1 MQDKGN
7 TDGNIQD
14 ISEILRV
21 RREKLSHLQE
31 IGSDPFDNKV
41 FEQNCHAAEVFEN
54 YETLEG
60 KTVSCAGRI
69 IAKRVM
75 GKASFCHIQ
84 DRSGKLQLY
93 VRKDR
98 LGDEEYAGFKKY
110 DIGDIVGVCGEVFTT
125 QKGEKSVKADKIILL
140 SKSLQPLPE
149 KWHGL
154 KDVDLRYRHRY
165 TDLIVNPDV
174 INTFV
179 TRSKIMAA
187 IREFMND
194 REFMEVET
202 PVLHNH
208 TTNAAAK
215 PFRTH
220 HNTLSLDMF
229 LRVELELHLK
239 RLIVGGLEK
248 VYEIGRIFRNEGM
261 SYKHNPE
268 FTMIEI
274 YQAYTDYNGMMR
286 LTEDLFGYIADK
298 VIGSR
303 KIPYQGEEINLEAPW
318 ARITMS
324 EAVKKY
330 TGVDFDSFDKND
342 EKATE
347 IANEHSV
354 HIEKGSTWG
363 EILNEFF
370 EQKVEAQLVQ
380 PTFIY
385 DYPVEISPLAK
396 SKKDRPHITERFE
409 IFITSRELGNAFTE
423 LNNPIEQYERFVGQ
437 AKKKGQAE
445 GDYSIDYDFINA
457 LEIGMPPTGGL
468 GIGVDRMIML
478 FTDNPSIKDVILFP
492 TMKPQEKH
500 NG

>member
-1 MQDKGN
+1 MQEKGN
-7 TDGNIQD
+7 VDGNIQD
-14 ISEILRV
+14 VNEILRV

-31 IGSDPFDNKV
+31 IDKDPYDNKI
-41 FEQNCHAAEVFEN
+41 FDQDCHATEVFNN
-54 YETLEG
+54 YEALEG

-98 LGDEEYAGFKKY
+98 IGEEDYADFKKY
-110 DIGDIVGVCGEVFTT
+110 DIGDIVGVTGEVFTT
-125 QKGEKSVKADKIILL
+125 QKGEKSVKADTVVLL

-154 KDVDLRYRHRY
+154 KDMDLRYRHRY

-187 IREFMND
+187 MREFMNG
-194 REFMEVET
+194 RGFMEVET

-208 TTNAAAK
+208 TTNANAR

-220 HNTLSLDMF
+220 HNTLGLDMF

-274 YQAYTDYNGMMR
+274 YQAYTDYHGMMQ

-298 VIGSR
+298 VLGNR
-303 KIPYQGEEINLEAPW
+303 VIPYQGVEINLASPW
-318 ARITMS
+318 ARLTMS
-324 EAVKKY
+324 EAVKQY
-330 TGVDFDSFDKND
+330 AGVDFDSFDKD
-342 EKATE
+342 DQKATVF
-347 IANEHSV
+347 ANEHDV
-354 HIEKGSTWG
+354 HIEEGSTWG

-370 EQKVEAQLVQ
+370 EQKVEEKLIQ

-396 SKKDRPHITERFE
+396 SKKGRPHITERFE
-409 IFITSRELGNAFTE
+409 AFMTSREMGNAFTE
-423 LNNPIEQYERFVGQ
+423 LNNPIEQRERFIEQ

-492 TMKPQEKH
+492 TMKPQEGH

>member
-1 MQDKGN
+1 MQNNNEHIED
-7 TDGNIQD
+7 TIDV
-14 ISEILRV
+14 SEVMKV
-21 RREKLSHLQE
+21 RREKLSALQAE
-31 IGSDPFDNKV
+31 GMDPFSIKKYTVD
-41 FEQNCHAAEVFEN
+41 CHSSQVIEN
-54 YETLEG
+54 YDELEG
-60 KTVSCAGRI
+60 REISCAGRI
-69 IAKRVM
+69 IAKRIM

-84 DRSGKLQLY
+84 DRDGKVQLY
-93 VRKDR
+93 VRRDV
-98 LGDEEYAGFKKY
+98 LGEEPYAHFKKM
-110 DIGDIVGVCGEVFTT
+110 DIGDIIGVKGEVFTT
-125 QKGEKSVKADKIILL
+125 NMGEKSIKAHEITLL

-154 KDVDLRYRHRY
+154 KDTDLRYRHRY
-165 TDLIVNPDV
+165 TDLVVNPDV

-187 IREFMND
+187 IREFMNG
-194 REFMEVET
+194 RGFMEVET

-208 TTNAAAK
+208 TTNAAAR

-220 HNTLSLDMF
+220 HNTLDIDMF

-274 YQAYTDYNGMMR
+274 YEAYTDYNGMME
-286 LTEDLFGYIADK
+286 LTENLFGFIADN

-303 KIPYQGEEINLEAPW
+303 KIQYQGMEINLESPW
-318 ARITMS
+318 TRMTM
-324 EAVKKY
+324 EDAVKKF
-330 TGVDFDSFDKND
+330 TGVDFASFDKD
-342 EKATE
+342 DAKAAE
-347 IANEHSV
+347 EADNHGV
-354 HIEKGSTWG
+354 HFREGSTWG

-370 EQKVEAQLVQ
+370 EQKVEENLVQ

-385 DYPVEISPLAK
+385 DYPIEISPLAK
-396 SKKDRPHITERFE
+396 SREDRPHLTERFE
-409 IFITSRELGNAFTE
+409 VFITSRELGNAFTE
-423 LNNPIEQYERFVGQ
+423 LNDPIEQKERFIDQ
-437 AKKKGQAE
+437 AKKKAGDD

-478 FTDNPSIKDVILFP
+478 FTDNPSIRDVILFP
-492 TMKPQEKH
+492 TMKPVEE
-500 NG
+500 

>member
-1 MQDKGN
+1 MQEKENAAANLEDLN
-7 TDGNIQD
+7 
-14 ISEILRV
+14 EILRI
-21 RREKLSHLQE
+21 RREKLADLQKE
-31 IGSDPFDNKV
+31 GRDPFDITTYDVDCRASDV
-41 FEQNCHAAEVFEN
+41 FERYDE
-54 YETLEG
+54 LEG
-60 KTVSCAGRI
+60 TTVSCAGRM

-84 DRSGKLQLY
+84 DRTGKLQLY

-98 LGDEEYAGFKKY
+98 LGDGEYEHFKKM
-110 DIGDIVGVCGEVFTT
+110 DIGDIVGVSGEVFTT
-125 QKGEKSVKADKIILL
+125 NRGEKSVKADKLTLL
-140 SKSLQPLPE
+140 TKSLQPLPE

-154 KDVDLRYRHRY
+154 KDMDLRYRHRY

-174 INTFV
+174 IKTFL
-179 TRSKIMAA
+179 TRSAVMAA
-187 IREFMND
+187 IREFMNGRD
-194 REFMEVET
+194 FMEVET

-208 TTNAAAK
+208 TTNAAAR

-220 HNTLSLDMF
+220 HNTLDIDMF

-274 YQAYTDYNGMMR
+274 YEAYTDYNGMMK
-286 LTEDLFGYIADK
+286 LTEDLFGHVADK
-298 VIGSR
+298 VYGTR
-303 KIPYQGEEINLEAPW
+303 KIEYQGETINLEAPW
-318 ARITMS
+318 TRMTMS

-330 TGVDFDSFDKND
+330 TGVDFDSFDGD
-342 EKATE
+342 HEKAKQAAE
-347 IANEHSV
+347 DHDVGIDEEEA
-354 HIEKGSTWG
+354 TWG
-363 EILNEFF
+363 NVLNAFF
-370 EQKVEAQLVQ
+370 EQKVEEKLVQ

-409 IFITSRELGNAFTE
+409 IFITSREMGNAFTE
-423 LNNPIEQYERFVGQ
+423 LNNPVEQQERFIDQ
-437 AKKKGQAE
+437 AKRKAGE
-445 GDYSIDYDFINA
+445 DGDYSIDYDFINA
-457 LEIGMPPTGGL
+457 LETGMPPTGGL

-478 FTDNPSIKDVILFP
+478 FTDNPSIRDVILFP
-492 TMKPQEKH
+492 TMKPQEK
-500 NG
+500 

>member
-1 MQDKGN
+1 MQDNKETVEN
-7 TDGNIQD
+7 NID
-14 ISEILRV
+14 INEVMKV
-21 RREKLSHLQE
+21 RRDKLSTLQAE
-31 IGSDPFDNKV
+31 GMDPFSTKV
-41 FEQNCHAAEVFEN
+41 YEVDSHSSQVIDN
-54 YETLEG
+54 YEELEG
-60 KTVSCAGRI
+60 REISCAGRI
-69 IAKRVM
+69 IAKRIM

-84 DRSGKLQLY
+84 DREGKVQLY
-93 VRKDR
+93 VRRDV
-98 LGDEEYAGFKKY
+98 LGDEPYAYFKKM
-110 DIGDIVGVCGEVFTT
+110 DIGDIVGVKGEVFTT
-125 QKGEKSVKADKIILL
+125 NKGEKSIKAHKITLL

-154 KDVDLRYRHRY
+154 KDTDLRYRHRY

-187 IREFMND
+187 IREFMNG
-194 REFMEVET
+194 RGFMEVET

-208 TTNAAAK
+208 TTNAAAR

-220 HNTLSLDMF
+220 HNTLDLDMF

-274 YQAYTDYNGMMR
+274 YEAYTDYHGMMR
-286 LTEDLFGYIADK
+286 LTEDLFVYIADN

-303 KIPYQGEEINLEAPW
+303 LLEYQGEQINLEGPW
-318 ARITMS
+318 TRMTMS
-324 EAVKKY
+324 EAVKKF
-330 TGVDFDSFDKND
+330 TGVDFDSFDKD
-342 EKATE
+342 DKRATAE
-347 IANEHSV
+347 ADTHGV
-354 HIEKGSTWG
+354 HIAKNSTWG

-370 EQKVEAQLVQ
+370 EQKVEEKLVQ

-385 DYPVEISPLAK
+385 DYPLEISPLAK
-396 SKKDRPHITERFE
+396 SKADRPHITERFE
-409 IFITSRELGNAFTE
+409 IFMTSREMGNAFTE
-423 LNNPIEQYERFVGQ
+423 LNNPIEQKERFVEQ
-437 AKKKGQAE
+437 ARKKAGE
-445 GDYSIDYDFINA
+445 DGDYSIDYDFINA

-478 FTDNPSIKDVILFP
+478 FTDNPSIRDVILFP
-492 TMKPQEKH
+492 TMKPLEE
-500 NG
+500 

>member
-1 MQDKGN
+1 MQEN
-7 TDGNIQD
+7 ETQDGMVQD
-14 ISEILRV
+14 INEILKV
-21 RREKLSHLQE
+21 RREKLAYLQE
-31 IGSDPFDNKV
+31 TGKDPFDNKV
-41 FEQNCHAAEVFEN
+41 FNQDCHAVDIVEN
-54 YETLEG
+54 YDSLEG

-93 VRKDR
+93 VRLDR
-98 LGDEEYAGFKKY
+98 IGEDEYAEFKKY
-110 DIGDIVGVCGEVFTT
+110 DIGDIIGSVGEVFTT
-125 QKGEKSVKADKIILL
+125 QKGEKSVKADSVILL

-154 KDVDLRYRHRY
+154 KDTDLRYRHRY

-174 INTFV
+174 INTFI
-179 TRSKIMAA
+179 TRSKIMEAL
-187 IREFMND
+187 REFMSG
-194 REFMEVET
+194 RGFMEVET

-208 TTNAAAK
+208 TTNASAR
-215 PFRTH
+215 PFKSH
-220 HNTLSLDMF
+220 HNTLDLDMF

-274 YQAYTDYNGMMR
+274 YQAYTDYHGMMQ
-286 LTEDLFGYIADK
+286 LTEDLFGHISDK

-303 KIPYQGEEINLEAPW
+303 VVTYQGEEINLEAPW
-318 ARITMS
+318 TRMTMS

-330 TGVDFDSFDKND
+330 TGVDFDAFDKDNQ
-342 EKATE
+342 KAE
-347 IANEHSV
+347 EMADLHKV
-354 HIEKGSTWG
+354 HIEKGSAWG
-363 EILNEFF
+363 DILNDFF
-370 EQKVEAQLVQ
+370 EQKVEEQLVQ

-409 IFITSRELGNAFTE
+409 IFMTSREMGNAFTE
-423 LNNPIEQYERFVGQ
+423 LNNPIEQQERFVEQ

-478 FTDNPSIKDVILFP
+478 FTDNPSIRDVILFP
-492 TMKPQEKH
+492 TMKPQEGN

>member
-7 TDGNIQD
+7 GDASVHD
-14 ISEILRV
+14 INEILKV
-21 RREKLSHLQE
+21 RRDKLSHLQE
-31 IGSDPFDNKV
+31 TGMDPFENKV
-41 FEQNCHAAEVFEN
+41 FKQDCHAEDIFN
-54 YETLEG
+54 RYEELEG

-98 LGDEEYAGFKKY
+98 LGDEAYTLFKKY
-110 DIGDIVGVCGEVFTT
+110 DIGDILGVTGEVFTT
-125 QKGEKSVKADKIILL
+125 QKGEKSVKADDVVLL
-140 SKSLQPLPE
+140 TKSLQPLPE

-154 KDVDLRYRHRY
+154 KDVELRYRHRY

-179 TRSKIMAA
+179 TRSKILET
-187 IREFMND
+187 IREFMGG
-194 REFMEVET
+194 RGFMEVET

-208 TTNAAAK
+208 TTNANAR

-220 HNTLSLDMF
+220 HNTLDLDMF

-239 RLIVGGLEK
+239 RLIVGGLER

-274 YQAYTDYNGMMR
+274 YQAYTDYFGMMQ

-303 KIPYQGEEINLEAPW
+303 KIQYQGDEINLEAPW
-318 ARITMS
+318 ERMTMS
-324 EAVKKY
+324 ESVKKY
-330 TGVDFDSFDKND
+330 TGVDFDSFDKDDKKAAEMAD
-342 EKATE
+342 E
-347 IANEHSV
+347 HDV
-354 HIEKGSTWG
+354 HIEKNSTWG
-363 EILNEFF
+363 DILNAFF
-370 EQKVEAQLVQ
+370 EQKVEDKLVQ

-409 IFITSRELGNAFTE
+409 IFITSREMGNAFTE
-423 LNNPIEQYERFVGQ
+423 LNNPIEQQERFENQ
-437 AKKKGQAE
+437 AKNKGQAE
-445 GDYSIDYDFINA
+445 GDLTIDYDFINA
-457 LEIGMPPTGGL
+457 LEIGLPPTGGL

-478 FTDNPSIKDVILFP
+478 FTDNPSIRDVILFP
-492 TMKPQEKH
+492 TMKPQEGH

>member
-1 MQDKGN
+1 MQKN
-7 TDGNIQD
+7 ENNRENAVD
-14 ISEILRV
+14 INELLKV
-21 RREKLSHLQE
+21 RRDKLSLMQND
-31 IGSDPFDNKV
+31 GRDPFDNKKYDLD
-41 FEQNCHAAEVFEN
+41 CHAQDIFEK
-54 YETLEG
+54 YDELEG
-60 KTVSCAGRI
+60 TSVSCAGRI
-69 IAKRVM
+69 IAKRIM

-84 DRSGKLQLY
+84 DRTGKLQLY
-93 VRKDR
+93 IRKDR
-98 LGDEEYAGFKKY
+98 LGDDDYAEFKKF
-110 DIGDIVGVCGEVFTT
+110 DIGDIIGAKGEVFTT
-125 QKGEKSVKADKIILL
+125 QKGEKSVKADSIILL

-154 KDVDLRYRHRY
+154 KDMDLRYRHRY

-174 INTFV
+174 IETFV
-179 TRSKIMAA
+179 TRSRIMAA
-187 IREFMND
+187 IREFMNG
-194 REFMEVET
+194 RGFMEVET

-208 TTNAAAK
+208 TTNAAAR

-220 HNTLSLDMF
+220 HNTLGIDMF

-274 YQAYTDYNGMMR
+274 YEAYTDYYGMMN
-286 LTEDLFGYIADK
+286 LTEDLFGFIADT

-303 KIPYQGEEINLEAPW
+303 ILEYQNEKINLESPW
-318 ARITMS
+318 NRMTMAES
-324 EAVKKY
+324 VKKY
-330 TGVDFDSFDKND
+330 TGVDFDSFDNNT
-342 EKATE
+342 EKAVE
-347 IANEHSV
+347 MAKEHQV
-354 HIEKGSTWG
+354 HIDENCSWG
-363 EILNEFF
+363 EILNNFF
-370 EQKVEAQLVQ
+370 EQKVEDNLIQ

-396 SKKDRPHITERFE
+396 SKKERPHITERFE

-423 LNNPIEQYERFVGQ
+423 LNNPIEQKERFIEQ
-437 AKKKGQAE
+437 AKKKAGDDE
-445 GDYSIDYDFINA
+445 DYSIDYDFINA

-478 FTDNPSIKDVILFP
+478 FTDNASIRDVILFP
-492 TMKPQEKH
+492 IMKPQED
-500 NG
+500 

>member
-1 MQDKGN
+1 MD
-7 TDGNIQD
+7 NIKRPTEEQAN
-14 ISEILRV
+14 INEVMKV
-21 RREKLSHLQE
+21 RREKLKDLQTE
-31 IGSDPFDNKV
+31 GNDPYSVREFKSDCNSKKV
-41 FEQNCHAAEVFEN
+41 FDE
-54 YETLEG
+54 YEKLEG

-69 IAKRVM
+69 ITKRVM

-84 DRSGKLQLY
+84 DREGKLQLY
-93 VRKDR
+93 VRKDV
-98 LGDEEYAGFKKY
+98 LGDDEYMHFKKM
-110 DIGDIVGVCGEVFTT
+110 DIGDIIGVSGEVFTT
-125 QKGEKSVKADKIILL
+125 NRGEKSVKVHEITLM

-154 KDVDLRYRHRY
+154 KDMDLRYRHRY

-174 INTFV
+174 IDQFV
-179 TRSKIMAA
+179 TRSKIMASM
-187 IREFMND
+187 REFMNN
-194 REFMEVET
+194 RGFMEVET
-202 PVLHNH
+202 PVLQNH
-208 TTNAAAK
+208 TTNAAAR

-274 YQAYTDYNGMMR
+274 YEAYTDYKGMMR
-286 LTEDLFGYIADK
+286 LTEDIFGHIADN
-298 VIGSR
+298 VIGNR
-303 KIPYQGEEINLEAPW
+303 IVEYQGEKINLEAPW
-318 ARITMS
+318 KRMTMS

-330 TGVDFDSFDKND
+330 TGVDFDSFDKD
-342 EKATE
+342 EKTAAKKAE
-347 IANEHSV
+347 DNDV
-354 HIEKGSTWG
+354 YIEKNSTWG
-363 EILNEFF
+363 EILNAFF
-370 EQKVEAQLVQ
+370 DQKVEDKLIQ

-396 SKKDRPHITERFE
+396 SREDRPHITERFE
-409 IFITSRELGNAFTE
+409 IFMTAREMGNAFTE
-423 LNNPIEQYERFVGQ
+423 LNNPIEQKERFIEQ
-437 AKKKGQAE
+437 AVKKAGDD
-445 GDYSIDYDFINA
+445 DYSIDYDFINA

-478 FTDNPSIKDVILFP
+478 FTDNPSIRDVILFP
-492 TMKPQEKH
+492 TMKPLEE
-500 NG
+500 

>member
-1 MQDKGN
+1 MQGKEN
-7 TDGNIQD
+7 PNEKAHD
-14 ISEILRV
+14 INEILRV

-31 IGSDPFDNKV
+31 IGKDPFDNKV
-41 FEQNCHAAEVFEN
+41 FDQGCHATEVFEN
-54 YETLEG
+54 YDSLEG
-60 KTVSCAGRI
+60 KSVSVAGRI

-98 LGDEEYAGFKKY
+98 LGDEPYAEFKKY
-110 DIGDIVGVCGEVFTT
+110 DIGDIVGVEGEVFTT
-125 QKGEKSVKADKIILL
+125 QKGEKSVKADTIVML

-154 KDVDLRYRHRY
+154 KDVELRYRHRY

-179 TRSKIMAA
+179 TRSKIIGA
-187 IREFMND
+187 IRGFMNGNG
-194 REFMEVET
+194 FMEVET

-208 TTNAAAK
+208 TTNANAR

-220 HNTLSLDMF
+220 HNTLNLDMF

-274 YQAYTDYNGMMR
+274 YQAYTDYHGMMQ
-286 LTEDLFGYIADK
+286 LTEDLFGHIADE

-303 KIPYQGEEINLEAPW
+303 KIPYQGEEINLESPW
-318 ARITMS
+318 ARLTMS
-324 EAVKKY
+324 DAVKKY
-330 TGVDFDSFDKND
+330 TGVDFDSFDKD
-342 EKATE
+342 DDKATALADE
-347 IANEHSV
+347 YDV

-363 EILNEFF
+363 EILNDFF
-370 EQKVEAQLVQ
+370 EQKVEEKLIQ

-409 IFITSRELGNAFTE
+409 IFMTSREMGNAFTE
-423 LNNPIEQYERFVGQ
+423 LNNPLEQQERFIDQ
-437 AKKKGQAE
+437 AKKKGQGE

-478 FTDNPSIKDVILFP
+478 FTDNPSIRDVILFP
-492 TMKPQEKH
+492 TMKPQEGH

>member
-1 MQDKGN
+1 MQENEIHDES
-7 TDGNIQD
+7 IQD
-14 ISEILRV
+14 INEILRV
-21 RREKLSHLQE
+21 RREKLAYLQE
-31 IGSDPFDNKV
+31 IGKDPFDNKV
-41 FEQNCHAAEVFEN
+41 FNQDCHAADVLKN
-54 YETLEG
+54 YESLEG

-93 VRKDR
+93 VRLDR
-98 LGDEEYAGFKKY
+98 IGEEEYAEFKKL
-110 DIGDIVGVCGEVFTT
+110 DLGDIIGSVGEVFTT
-125 QKGEKSVKADKIILL
+125 QKGEKSVKADSIVLL

-154 KDVDLRYRHRY
+154 KDMDLRYRHRY

-179 TRSKIMAA
+179 TRSRIMEAL
-187 IREFMND
+187 REFMTG
-194 REFMEVET
+194 RGFMEVET

-208 TTNAAAK
+208 TTNANAR

-220 HNTLSLDMF
+220 HNTLDLNMF

-274 YQAYTDYNGMMR
+274 YQAYTDYHGMMR
-286 LTEDLFGYIADK
+286 LTEDLFGHIADK
-298 VIGSR
+298 VMGGRI
-303 KIPYQGEEINLEAPW
+303 IPYQGEEINLEAPW
-318 ARITMS
+318 TRLTMS
-324 EAVKKY
+324 EAVEKY
-330 TGVDFDSFDKND
+330 TGVDFDSFDKD
-342 EKATE
+342 DKKA
-347 IANEHSV
+347 ADMADLHQV
-354 HIEKGSTWG
+354 HIEKGSKWG
-363 EILNEFF
+363 DVLNEFF
-370 EQKVEAQLVQ
+370 EQKVEEHLVQ

-409 IFITSRELGNAFTE
+409 IFMTSREMGNAFTE
-423 LNNPIEQYERFVGQ
+423 LNNPIEQQERFVGQ
-437 AKKKGQAE
+437 ARKKGQTE
-445 GDYSIDYDFINA
+445 GDYTIDYDFINA

-478 FTDNPSIKDVILFP
+478 FTDNPSIRDVILFP
-492 TMKPQEKH
+492 TMKPQEGN

>member
-1 MQDKGN
+1 MQEKDNKG
-7 TDGNIQD
+7 GNVQD
-14 ISEILRV
+14 INEILKV

-31 IGSDPFDNKV
+31 MGKDPYDNKV
-41 FEQNCHAAEVFEN
+41 FNQENHALEIFDN
-54 YETLEG
+54 YEELEG
-60 KTVSCAGRI
+60 TTVSCAGRV

-93 VRKDR
+93 VRRDR
-98 LGDEEYAGFKKY
+98 IGDEDYADFKKF
-110 DIGDIVGVCGEVFTT
+110 DIGDIVGVTGEVFTT
-125 QKGEKSVKADKIILL
+125 QKGEKSVKADKIVLL

-179 TRSKIMAA
+179 TRSKIMEAM
-187 IREFMND
+187 RDFMSGRD
-194 REFMEVET
+194 FMEVET
-202 PVLHNH
+202 PVLHIH
-208 TTNAAAK
+208 TTNANAR

-220 HNTLSLDMF
+220 HNTLDLDMF

-268 FTMIEI
+268 FTMVEI
-274 YQAYTDYNGMMR
+274 YQAYTDYNGMMQ
-286 LTEDLFGYIADK
+286 LTEDLFGHIADK
-298 VIGSR
+298 VLGSR

-318 ARITMS
+318 ARLTMS
-324 EAVKKY
+324 EAVKKH
-330 TGVDFDSFDKND
+330 TGVDFDSFDKDDQKAIALAD
-342 EKATE
+342 E
-347 IANEHSV
+347 HDV
-354 HIEKGSTWG
+354 HIEEGSTWG

-370 EQKVEAQLVQ
+370 EQKVEEKLVQ

-409 IFITSRELGNAFTE
+409 IFMTSREMGNAFTE
-423 LNNPIEQYERFVGQ
+423 LNNPIEQQERFIEQ

-478 FTDNPSIKDVILFP
+478 FTDNPSIRDVILFP
-492 TMKPQEKH
+492 TMKPQEGH